1 MVWAG
6 SAEAAPAHHPC
17 RWGAR
22 RGLANDLTGSHEC
35 ADLKASCFLGS
46 RPTYPSLV
54 LAHAAPPPLGLCY
67 ALLCGPGTLCPDV
80 PAGLTRPPSPG
91 HLGALSHSISL
102 SLKHW
107 LL

>member
-54 LAHAAPPPLGLCY
+54 LAHAAPPPHLAFATRCSVGQERC
-67 ALLCGPGTLCPDV
+67 ALTSLQGSPV
-80 PAGLTRPPSPG
+80 HPALATRV
-91 HLGALSHSISL
+91 LSVTAFHSA
-102 SLKHW
+102 
-107 LL
+107 